1 MNRIGIT
8 PAAIDFEAGAAPRS
22 PLYDDLF
29 HPRIGALA
37 QARHVFL
44 GGNGLPGRWAGRDDF
59 SILET
64 GFGLGNNF
72 LATWDL
78 WRRDPQRPRRLHY
91 VSLELHPVA
100 AADLRRA
107 HHQSEL
113 PELAEELDARWP
125 PLTAGLHQLRFEAG
139 QVRLLLALGDVQDL
153 LRELVGRFDAFYLDG
168 FAPARNPRMWD
179 TRVLRA
185 LARHAAP
192 GATMATWS
200 VARGVRDGLQS
211 TGFQVDLTAG
221 IGGKREITVA
231 RWAPRFEPKGPAA
244 AAARGPCEALVIGAG
259 LAGGAAAAALAA
271 LGCEVTV
278 IDRQAQPAAETSGN
292 PGGMFHGT
300 LHREDGIH
308 ARLFRA
314 GALAAAASV
323 RAAIEQRQVPGQ
335 LDGLLRLELELGVAE
350 MRKLLEHQGLPADY
364 VRACDTAEASALAGV
379 PLAHPAWHYPQGG
392 WVSPA
397 ALVDHWLNR
406 HGVRF
411 RGRATVDRI
420 GHDGARWQVFD
431 AQGSCVAAAEV
442 LVLAN
447 AADAQRLLADLWPS
461 SWPLRLT
468 RGQVSTWKADGA
480 SAPAL
485 RRPVAGEGYA
495 LPLGP
500 GWLLC
505 GATQSD
511 DLDLGVTMDD
521 HLINFERLRR
531 MTGLE
536 PPVDR
541 GLWTGRVGWRLQAD
555 DRLPIVGPVPE
566 WPLARDARM
575 DQVRLI
581 PRRPGLYVA
590 TAFGGRGLTLAPLA
604 GQLLAAQ
611 ITGMPWPLERSL
623 AEAMDP
629 ARWWVRAKRKA
640 SST

>member
-1 MNRIGIT
+1 MTRRGIT
-8 PAAIDFEAGAAPRS
+8 PAVIDFDAGDAPRS

-44 GGNGLPGRWAGRDDF
+44 DGNGLPERWAGRDDF
-59 SILET
+59 AILET

-78 WRRDPQRPRRLHY
+78 WRRDPKRPRRLHF
-91 VSLELHPVA
+91 VSLELHPLVV
-100 AADLRRA
+100 ADLRRA
-107 HHQSEL
+107 HHHSEL
-113 PELAEELDARWP
+113 AELAEELTARWP
-125 PLTAGLHQLRFEAG
+125 PLTPGLHQLHFEAG

-179 TRVLRA
+179 TRVLKA
-185 LARHAAP
+185 LARHAAQ
-192 GATMATWS
+192 GATTATWS
-200 VARGVRDGLQS
+200 VARGVREGLQAA
-211 TGFQVDLTAG
+211 GFQVDLWSG

-231 RWAPRFEPKGPAA
+231 RWTPRFEPRGPAA
-244 AAARGPCEALVIGAG
+244 AAARGPCEVLVVGAG
-259 LAGGAAAAALAA
+259 LAGGATAAALAG
-271 LGCEVTV
+271 LGCDVTV

-292 PGGMFHGT
+292 PAGLFHGT
-300 LHREDGIH
+300 LHRDDGIH

-314 GALAAAASV
+314 GALAAAAAV
-323 RAAIEQRQVPGQ
+323 REAFEQHQIPGR
-335 LDGLLRLELELGVAE
+335 LDGLLRLELELGVDE
-350 MRKLLEHQGLPADY
+350 MRALLAQQGLPADY
-364 VRACDTAEASALAGV
+364 VIACDAAEASAMAGV
-379 PLAHPAWHYPQGG
+379 PLAHPAWHYPRGG

-406 HGVRF
+406 RGVRF
-411 RGRATVDRI
+411 RGRVAIERI

-431 AQGSCVAAAEV
+431 AKGTCVAAAEV
-442 LVLAN
+442 LMLAN
-447 AADAQRLLADLWPS
+447 AADAKRLLADLWPAA
-461 SWPLRLT
+461 WPLRLT
-468 RGQVSTWKADGA
+468 RGQVSAWLGDGA

-500 GWLLC
+500 DGLLC

-511 DLDLGVTMDD
+511 DLDLGVTMAD

-536 PPVDR
+536 PPADR
-541 GLWTGRVGWRLQAD
+541 SLWTGRAGQRLQAD
-555 DRLPIVGPVPE
+555 DRLPIVGPVPA
-566 WPLARDARM
+566 WPLIPDARM
-575 DQVRLI
+575 DQARLV
-581 PRRPGLYVA
+581 PKRPGLYVA
-590 TAFGGRGLTLAPLA
+590 TAFGGRGLTLAPVA

-611 ITGMPWPLERSL
+611 ITGTPWPLERSL

-629 ARWWVRAKRKA
+629 ARWWVRAKRRG